1 MKEAR
6 KAVGRFLRTA
16 DMFLLFVSLLAASYG
31 MVLISSATA
40 AGGQSKRQLLVQ
52 GGAILIGVVLFVLLS
67 LVEVEVVAGFWKWIL
82 AFNVLFMCLLLVWGG
97 EKASN
102 RSWLEPKFLPFSIQP
117 AELVK
122 IGFILLLAKQMYEL
136 SQRERLN
143 HILSIGML
151 GFHFAGMAGLIFY
164 TSKDSGMIV
173 AYACIFFAMCL
184 GAGIHFRWFAAAGAL
199 LAGAAPLIWNSLQD
213 YQRQRILVGF
223 RPELDPLDYGYQ
235 SLQSKTAIGSGRLFG
250 QGLYQG
256 NHTQLGKIPVKE
268 SDFIFSVAGEELGLV
283 GCLAILLLLGIIV
296 VRCLYIATRAKT
308 ELSASVCVG
317 VAGMILFQT
326 IINVG
331 MCLALT
337 PVVGLTLPFFSY
349 GGSSIVAVFAAMGL
363 VSSVRRNPKHHW
375 LKD

>member
-1 MKEAR
+1 MREAR
-6 KAVGRFLRTA
+6 RAVGRFLRTA
-16 DMFLLFVSLLAASYG
+16 DMFLLFVCLLAASYG

-40 AGGQSKRQLLVQ
+40 AEGGGKRYLLVQ
-52 GGAILIGVVLFVLLS
+52 GCAILIGVVFFILLS
-67 LVEVEVVAGFWKWIL
+67 LVEVETLAGFWKGIL
-82 AFNVLFMCLLLVWGG
+82 AFNVLFMCLLFVWGG
-97 EKASN
+97 KDASN
-102 RSWLEPKFLPFSIQP
+102 RSWLNLEFLPFSIQP
-117 AELVK
+117 AEIVK
-122 IGFILLLAKQMYEL
+122 LGFILLLAKQMYEL

-151 GFHFAGMAGLIFY
+151 GAHFVGMAAVIFG
-164 TSKDSGMIV
+164 TSRDGGMVV
-173 AYACIFFAMCL
+173 AYACIFFAMCV
-184 GAGIHFRWFAAAGAL
+184 GAGVRFRWFAAAGVL
-199 LAGAAPLIWNSLQD
+199 LAGAAPLIWNSLED

-223 RPELDPLDYGYQ
+223 HPELDPLNYGYQ

-250 QGLYQG
+250 QGLYRG

-296 VRCLYIATRAKT
+296 VRCLYVATRAKT

-349 GGSSIVAVFAAMGL
+349 GGSSTVAVFAAMGL